1 MKECSKK
8 KIEKICKNK
17 NILFYDWFFAWFKL
31 VVYYWANY
39 FSFRRELAMPEKK
52 KKKILKKIL
61 IFLQN
66 TFFST
71 FHLNIDKIN

>member
-1 MKECSKK
+1 MKECSEK

-17 NILFYDWFFAWFKL
+17 TLLFDDWFFAWFKL

-52 KKKILKKIL
+52 KKNDSEKISYISPTDVLLHISFKY
-61 IFLQN
+61 
-66 TFFST
+66 
-71 FHLNIDKIN
+71 

>member
-1 MKECSKK
+1 MKECSQK

-52 KKKILKKIL
+52 KKK
-61 IFLQN
+61 
-66 TFFST
+66 
-71 FHLNIDKIN
+71 